1 MRIYPNDF
9 AAMPAAQPEQLE
21 ALQTVVPLWRVLLA
35 DVRAVAAMSVVTLLV
50 LMAFVG
56 PFLWPQDPARQWLS
70 QVSSGPSKARTVQV
84 VDDEPIWNGAEL
96 KAESLIAVQA
106 TTTTTKLIWPA
117 VEGASKYRIY
127 RSTDGNGPGLGVPLA
142 ETGKLFYDDRL
153 QLREQ
158 AYRYTVVP
166 IMAAPLLGASSG
178 GSDTANGPALR
189 MTLNLTP
196 ALTLGHFES
205 QLLGLTIENGQVGLP
220 AHPLGTDSLGRD
232 MLSRLIYGART
243 SMLVG
248 LMAPLLFI
256 TLGAFYGAAAGLLG
270 GWVDNSLMRLADFVV
285 ALPFLLFMILFRV
298 AMGIESGESGLFP
311 MVLAMVLLSW
321 PGAAR
326 LVRGQVLQLR
336 SSAFVLSA
344 RMAGAGNVYLIRRH
358 LLPNVLPLLLV
369 SLSFAIPQ
377 AIFTEALLSFIGM
390 GVVPPTPSW
399 GSLCNEGIRSMLTH
413 PHELIVPAVA
423 ISVAV
428 LAFNVLGD
436 ALSDAM
442 NTQLRRG
449 VQ

>member
-1 MRIYPNDF
+1 MRFQPGDF
-9 AAMPAAQPEQLE
+9 DALPAAPAEQME
-21 ALQTVVPLWRVLLA
+21 ALLPAPRLWRVLLA
-35 DVRAVAAMSVVTLLV
+35 DARAVVALTVVVLLV
-50 LMAFVG
+50 LIAFLG
-56 PFLWPQDPARQWLS
+56 PWLWPQDPARQWLS
-70 QVSSGPSKARTVQV
+70 QVSYGPTAARTVPV
-84 VDDEPIWNGAEL
+84 VDDDQHWDGSSVSVDTLSVA
-96 KAESLIAVQA
+96 AA
-106 TTTTTKLIWPA
+106 TTTTVKLVWPA
-117 VEGASKYRIY
+117 VAGARQYRIY
-127 RSTDGNGPGLGVPLA
+127 RNSSDSGAGLGVPLA
-142 ETGKLFYDDRL
+142 ETEALFYDDRL

-158 AYRYTVVP
+158 PYRYTVVP
-166 IMAAPLLGASSG
+166 VGV
-178 GSDTANGPALR
+178 GSELSQRAGISVSPALS
-189 MTLNLTP
+189 M
-196 ALTLGHFES
+196 GHFEA
-205 QLLGLTIENGQVGLP
+205 QLLGLTIVNGQVEVP

-232 MLSRLIYGART
+232 MLSRVIHGART
-243 SMLVG
+243 SLLVG
-248 LMAPLLFI
+248 LSAPLIFI
-256 TLGAFYGAAAGLLG
+256 VLGAFYGAAAGLMG
-270 GWVDNSLMRLADFVV
+270 GWVDNSLMRVADFVV

-298 AMGIESGESGLFP
+298 ALGIESGESGLFP

-344 RMAGAGNVYLIRRH
+344 RMAGASNFYLIRRH

-399 GSLCNEGIRSMLTH
+399 GSLCNEGIRSMLSH

-423 ISVAV
+423 ISIAV

-436 ALSDAM
+436 ALRDALDV
-442 NTQLRRG
+442 QLRRG

>member
-1 MRIYPNDF
+1 MQFHADDF
-9 AAMPAAQPEQLE
+9 NALPAAPVEQME
-21 ALQTVVPLWRVLLA
+21 ALAPAPPLWRVLLA
-35 DVRAVAAMSVVTLLV
+35 DVRAVVALVVVALLV
-50 LMAFVG
+50 FSAFAG

-70 QVSSGPSKARTVQV
+70 QVSSGPTTARIVAVVEDNPQWQGALVQAGQLMSV
-84 VDDEPIWNGAEL
+84 
-96 KAESLIAVQA
+96 SA
-106 TTTTTKLIWPA
+106 TTTSVKLAWPA
-117 VEGASKYRIY
+117 VAGAAGYRVYRAEAGEGA
-127 RSTDGNGPGLGVPLA
+127 GLGVPLA
-142 ETGKLFYDDRL
+142 QIEHPWYDDRL
-153 QLREQ
+153 QLRER

-166 IMAAPLLGASSG
+166 VGVAPEGENELSRRA
-178 GSDTANGPALR
+178 TI
-189 MTLNLTP
+189 TLTP
-196 ALTLGHFES
+196 ALTIGRFEA
-205 QLLGLTIENGQVGLP
+205 QLLDLPVHNGEVVLP

-232 MLSRLIYGART
+232 MLSRVIHGART

-248 LMAPLLFI
+248 LTAPLLFI
-256 TLGAFYGAAAGLLG
+256 TLGAFYGAAAGLIG
-270 GWVDNSLMRLADFVV
+270 GWVDNTLMRIADFVV

-336 SSAFVLSA
+336 GSAFVLSA
-344 RMAGAGNVYLIRRH
+344 RMAGASNLYLIRRH

-423 ISVAV
+423 ISIAV

-442 NTQLRRG
+442 DVQIRRG
-449 VQ
+449 AQ

>member
-1 MRIYPNDF
+1 MTVTARAPLL
-9 AAMPAAQPEQLE
+9 PAAPVEQTEVLIP
-21 ALQTVVPLWRVLLA
+21 APPLWRVLLS
-35 DVRAVAAMSVVTLLV
+35 DTRAVVAIVVVVLLI
-50 LMAFVG
+50 LTALVG

-70 QVSSGPSKARTVQV
+70 QVSSGPTAARTVAV
-84 VDDEPIWNGAEL
+84 VDDDLQWQGAEL
-96 KAESLIAVQA
+96 RVARLMAVEA
-106 TTTTTKLIWPA
+106 TTTTVKLVWPP
-117 VEGASKYRIY
+117 VTGASGYRVY
-127 RSTDGNGPGLGVPLA
+127 RSEADEGTGLGVPLT
-142 ETGKLFYDDRL
+142 ETTHRWHDDRL

-166 IMAAPLLGASSG
+166 IEPAAGAGQELSQRVAI
-178 GSDTANGPALR
+178 TV
-189 MTLNLTP
+189 TP
-196 ALTLGHFES
+196 ALTMGRFEA
-205 QLLGLTIENGQVGLP
+205 QLLGLTIQDGQVALP

-232 MLSRLIYGART
+232 MLSRVIHGART

-248 LMAPLLFI
+248 LSAPLLFI

-270 GWVDNSLMRLADFVV
+270 GWVDNTLMRIADFVV

-311 MVLAMVLLSW
+311 MVLAMVMLSW

-336 SSAFVLSA
+336 GSAFVLSA
-344 RMAGAGNVYLIRRH
+344 RMAGAGNLYLIRRH

-399 GSLCNEGIRSMLTH
+399 GSLCNEGIRSMLNH
-413 PHELIVPAVA
+413 PHELLVPAIA
-423 ISVAV
+423 ISIAV
-428 LAFNVLGD
+428 LSFNVLGD

-442 NTQLRRG
+442 DVQLRRG
-449 VQ
+449 AR

>member
-1 MRIYPNDF
+1 VRFHAGDF
-9 AAMPAAQPEQLE
+9 DAMPEAPPEQLE
-21 ALQTVVPLWRVLLA
+21 SLQAQAPLWQILLA
-35 DVRAVAAMSVVTLLV
+35 DARAVAAIVVVILLI
-50 LMAFVG
+50 LTAFLG
-56 PFLWPQDPARQWLS
+56 PLLWPQDPARQWLS
-70 QVSSGPSKARTVQV
+70 QVSYGPSYARTAPIVN
-84 VDDEPIWNGAEL
+84 DEPIWDGSEL
-96 KAESLIAVQA
+96 KVGSLSVVEA
-106 TTTTTKLIWPA
+106 TTTTMKLVWPA
-117 VEGASKYRIY
+117 MSGASHYGIY
-127 RSTDGNGPGLGVPLA
+127 RSAQASGSDLGIPLA
-142 ETGKLFYDDRL
+142 ETDKHYYDDRL

-158 AYRYTVVP
+158 RYRYTVLP
-166 IMAAPLLGASSG
+166 IMAATAAVVTSG
-178 GSDTANGPALR
+178 NQLAQR
-189 MTLNLTP
+189 MSLSVTP
-196 ALTLGHFES
+196 ALTIGRFEA
-205 QLLGLTIENGQVGLP
+205 QLLGLAVTQGHVNLP

-232 MLSRLIYGART
+232 MLSRLIHGART

-248 LMAPLLFI
+248 LTAPLLFI

-270 GWVDNSLMRLADFVV
+270 NWIDNGLMRIADFVV

-298 AMGIESGESGLFP
+298 AMGIESGESGLLP
-311 MVLAMVLLSW
+311 MVLAMILLSW
-321 PGAAR
+321 PSAAR

-344 RMAGAGNVYLIRRH
+344 RMAGASNLYLIRRH

-413 PHELIVPAVA
+413 PHELIVPALA
-423 ISVAV
+423 ISTAV

-442 NTQLRRG
+442 DAQVRRG
-449 VQ
+449 TQ

>member
-1 MRIYPNDF
+1 MRLHPQDF
-9 AAMPAAQPEQLE
+9 EALPAAPAEQME
-21 ALQTVVPLWRVLLA
+21 ALLPARPLWRVLLA
-35 DVRAVAAMSVVTLLV
+35 DTRAVVALTVVVLLI
-50 LMAFVG
+50 LTAFLG
-56 PFLWPQDPARQWLS
+56 PWLWPQDPARQWLS
-70 QVSSGPSKARTVQV
+70 QVSYGPTAARTVPIVEDEQHWDGSAV
-84 VDDEPIWNGAEL
+84 SVDTL
-96 KAESLIAVQA
+96 TAVEA
-106 TTTTTKLIWPA
+106 TTTTVKLVWPA
-117 VEGASKYRIY
+117 VAGASGYRVY
-127 RSTDGNGPGLGVPLA
+127 RNAEGVGLGVPLA
-142 ETGKLFYDDRL
+142 ETDMPFYDDRL
-153 QLREQ
+153 QLRDQ
-158 AYRYTVVP
+158 PYRYTVVP
-166 IMAAPLLGASSG
+166 IGVGDESSQRRWI
-178 GSDTANGPALR
+178 SV
-189 MTLNLTP
+189 TP
-196 ALTLGHFES
+196 ALTLGRFES
-205 QLLGLTIENGQVGLP
+205 QLLGLTVVNGQVELP

-232 MLSRLIYGART
+232 MLSRVIHGART

-248 LMAPLLFI
+248 LTAPLIFI
-256 TLGAFYGAAAGLLG
+256 ALGAFYGAAAGLLG
-270 GWVDNSLMRLADFVV
+270 GWVDNSLMRVADFVV

-423 ISVAV
+423 ISIAV

-442 NTQLRRG
+442 DVQMRRG
-449 VQ
+449 VR